1 MNKNNFSESTES
13 EIQWLQKSRYGLRK
27 INRQD
32 LDDKVISDHTESIQG
47 TKNLMET
54 LNSELSKSEIT

>member
-1 MNKNNFSESTES
+1 MP